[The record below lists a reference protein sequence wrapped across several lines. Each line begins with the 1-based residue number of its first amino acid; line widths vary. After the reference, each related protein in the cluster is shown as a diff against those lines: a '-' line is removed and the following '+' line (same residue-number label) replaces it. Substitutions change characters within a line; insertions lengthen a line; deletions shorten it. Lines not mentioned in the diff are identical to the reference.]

1 MLGDFYE
8 AGDGQCDGCYI
19 CTWNKVLLIAT
30 SLYRWNEPWT
40 ILGVSVWSRCVVRLH
55 KAWNVKVSK
64 NDSQDDDQLP
74 EEGDGRGD

>member
-1 MLGDFYE
+1 M
-8 AGDGQCDGCYI
+8 
-19 CTWNKVLLIAT
+19 
-30 SLYRWNEPWT
+30 
-40 ILGVSVWSRCVVRLH
+40 VRLH